1 MSVVLLIV
9 LILYTVRKLYLN
21 FDVSNSFLLELN
33 AQCDLLNIG
42 VSGLF
47 HEG

>member
-1 MSVVLLIV
+1 VSVVLLIV
-9 LILYTVRKLYLN
+9 LVFYTVRKLYLN
-21 FDVSNSFLLELN
+21 FDVCNSFLLELN